1 VNTAIARCAKAGN
14 VSAPTTLELRS
25 LIADLGCGELDEGHA
40 LTLMQAML
48 EAGVVPRDVEAVLRV
63 YGARSPALSENIGFL
78 RALDRHVHPLH
89 APADR
94 PRPVVIPSYGGTRA
108 EPHLTALLALLLR
121 RYGIAVLIHGM
132 SSPRDAPS
140 RRRDEQAAGV
150 TMEEILL
157 ELGVAPAAADIAH
170 AQARLARDDIVYVSL
185 DVLAPGLARLLREA
199 DKTNRNAS
207 VLPLALL
214 LDPFGGDGYRAIG
227 VHREDGLASMRQIL
241 VATHANA
248 LLWRGSAGEQA
259 ADSARPMELESYMGG
274 VAGDAVAGTT
284 AALPASPQA
293 PGAAAA
299 AALIARVLEGEVP
312 IPDSILAQLAFC
324 LAGARRT

>member
-1 VNTAIARCAKAGN
+1 VNTTIARRAKAGN
-14 VSAPTTLELRS
+14 ASAPTVLELRS

-63 YGARSPALSENIGFL
+63 YGARSPTLSENIGFL
-78 RALDRHVHPLH
+78 RALDRYVHPLH

-132 SSPRDAPS
+132 PSPRDAPS

-150 TMEEILL
+150 TTEEVLL
-157 ELGVAPAAADIAH
+157 ELGVAPAADIAH

-199 DKTNRNAS
+199 DKTNRNAA

-214 LDPFGGDGYRAIG
+214 LDPFGGDGYRTIG
-227 VHREDGLASMRQIL
+227 LQREDGLASMRQIL
-241 VATHANA
+241 VATHGNA
-248 LLWRGSAGEQA
+248 LLWRASAGEQA
-259 ADSARPMELESYMGG
+259 ADSGAPMELESYIGG
-274 VAGDAVAGTT
+274 VASDAAAGTT